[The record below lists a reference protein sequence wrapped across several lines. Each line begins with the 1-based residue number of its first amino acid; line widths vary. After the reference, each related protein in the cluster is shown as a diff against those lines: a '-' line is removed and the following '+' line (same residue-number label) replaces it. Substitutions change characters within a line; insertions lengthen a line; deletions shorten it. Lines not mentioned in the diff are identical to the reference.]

1 VILVAVIGFDHLVL
15 VAGDV
20 HATLDWYRRV
30 LGAEVRDL
38 AAWEAGRAE
47 YPVLHFGSWKMNVH
61 PAGSD
66 LHPRAAVARPG
77 TLDICL
83 AWDADVDAAHRHL
96 LGHGQAIEFGPVG
109 QEGAAGAGNSVYT
122 RDPDGNLVELI
133 CYG

>member
-1 VILVAVIGFDHLVL
+1 MAVTGFDHLVL
-15 VAGDV
+15 VAGDI

-38 AAWEAGRAE
+38 AAWEAGEAE
-47 YPVLHFGSWKMNVH
+47 YPVLHFGAWKMNVH

-66 LHPRAAVARPG
+66 LTPRATVATPG

-83 AWDADVDAAHRHL
+83 AWDTDVDAAHRHL
-96 LGHGQAIEFGPVG
+96 VEHGQVVEFGPVG
-109 QEGAAGAGNSVYT
+109 QEGAAGDGNSVYT

>member
-1 VILVAVIGFDHLVL
+1 MAVIGFDHLVL
-15 VAGDV
+15 VAADV

-38 AAWEAGRAE
+38 AGWEAGEAD
-47 YPVLHFGSWKMNVH
+47 YPVLHFGAWKINVH

-66 LHPRAAVARPG
+66 LAPRASVARPG

-83 AWDADVDAAHRHL
+83 AWNTDVDTAHRHL
-96 LGHGQAIEFGPVG
+96 LEHGQAIEFGPVG
-109 QEGAAGAGNSVYT
+109 QDGARGPGNSVYT